1 MANRNLTEAQEQ
13 IKLIQYCE
21 IKGFPYNLIFH
32 IPNGGSRNVLEAVNL
47 KKQGVKAGV
56 PDLFLPY
63 ASKGYHGL
71 FIEMKSTRKGAKT
84 SEAQKEWIAKLLS
97 EGYQCSVC
105 HGFDEAKNEIDN
117 YLANFL
123 INVRGVFE
131 W

>member
-32 IPNGGSRNVLEAVNL
+32 IPNGGSRNVLEAKNL
-47 KKQGVKAGV
+47 KKQGVKPGV
-56 PDLFLPY
+56 PDLFLPFPKNQY
-63 ASKGYHGL
+63 CGL
-71 FIEMKSTRKGAKT
+71 FIEMKSTRRGAKC
-84 SEAQKEWIAKLLS
+84 SEAQKEWIEKLLG

-117 YLANFL
+117 YLKA
-123 INVRGVFE
+123 
-131 W
+131 